1 MKFNPPPQNQ
11 NYGPSQ
17 YQQPWNVQ
25 GQMPLQNYGNYG
37 PNQNTSWNNPPGCFT
52 KGQQPGWN
60 NPYQP
65 QNQSW
70 GNTPYN
76 QENIPPY
83 YNPKGNQNY
92 GNYPNNPYY
101 SR

>member
-11 NYGPSQ
+11 NYGSYP

-37 PNQNTSWNNPPGCFT
+37 PNQNFSWNNPPGCFN
-52 KGQQPGWN
+52 KGPQTGWN
-60 NPYQP
+60 NQYQP
-65 QNQSW
+65 QNQGW
-70 GNTPYN
+70 NTPYN
-76 QENIPPY
+76 QENIPPQY
-83 YNPKGNQNY
+83 QNPKGNQNY